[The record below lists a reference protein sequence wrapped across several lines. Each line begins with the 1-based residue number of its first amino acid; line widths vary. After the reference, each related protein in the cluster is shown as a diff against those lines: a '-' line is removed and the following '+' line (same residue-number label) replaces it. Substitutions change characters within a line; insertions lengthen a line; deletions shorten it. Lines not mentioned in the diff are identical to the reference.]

1 MIINISEILKVYGGE
16 ISVDGDISLSDINF
30 LGEDFVFETP
40 LHIKGNIVNNGKALE
55 LNAVCA
61 GIVKVHCARCMK
73 ELDQDVNFKVKEFFV
88 QSDGENDDDDEDV
101 VFFEGYNIDVKDI
114 VVNHFLMNVSGKY
127 LCSEDCKGLC
137 PKCGADLNLGD
148 CGCKNDDIDP
158 RWAALADIMNRSTNE

>member
-55 LNAVCA
+55 LNAVCT

-137 PKCGADLNLGD
+137 PKCGANLNLGD

>member
-55 LNAVCA
+55 LNAVCT

-88 QSDGENDDDDEDV
+88 QSDGENDDDNEDV

>member
-55 LNAVCA
+55 LNAVCT
-61 GIVKVHCARCMK
+61 GVVKVHCARCMK

>member
-16 ISVDGDISLSDINF
+16 ISVDGDILLSDINF

-55 LNAVCA
+55 LNAVCT